1 MMSFFRTGRLLI
13 FLLLLAFLVVSTAQ
27 GGARKARKGD
37 PRQNKLHHLKELL
50 RDKGITFDEDTITPQ
65 QVKALIKKHKLTP
78 RFAEAKRG
86 SGHIPER
93 QTTDEGE
100 HIKQRYAEAKR
111 GQRGTKRKEDWSNVD
126 PEKRAILQQLKRDG
140 IAPSESLSLEQLQK
154 IKRAIEAKKAMSDE
168 L

>member
-1 MMSFFRTGRLLI
+1 MSFFRTRRLLI
-13 FLLLLAFLVVSTAQ
+13 FLLVVAYLGTVTAQ

-50 RDKGITFDEDTITPQ
+50 RDKGIAFDEDDITPE

-86 SGHIPER
+86 SGRIPKIH
-93 QTTDEGE
+93 TSDEGE
-100 HIKQRYAEAKR
+100 RRKQSYAEAKR
-111 GQRGTKRKEDWSNVD
+111 GQRRTKRKEDWSNVD
-126 PEKRAILQQLKRDG
+126 PEKRAILQQLKKDG
-140 IAPSESLSLEQLQK
+140 IAPSEDLSLEQLQK
-154 IKRAIEAKKAMSDE
+154 IKRAIEAKKAMLDE